1 MSKWM
6 RITFILVGAASFG
19 ILLLSACAGDPTPTP
34 TPTPESMVD
43 RAKSLAEDVI
53 ENLRGALEEMDSL
66 EDLTQAGLEGS
77 QELIGH
83 LCDIV
88 AGEYEPHLT
97 LDNLTDSF
105 VLRTGIR
112 GYCATR

>member
-1 MSKWM
+1 M
-6 RITFILVGAASFG
+6 
-19 ILLLSACAGDPTPTP
+19 
-34 TPTPESMVD
+34 D

-53 ENLRGALEEMDSL
+53 ENLRGALGEMDSL

-83 LCDIV
+83 LCDIA
-88 AGEYEPHLT
+88 AGQYEPHLA
-97 LDNLTDSF
+97 LEDLTDSL

>member
-1 MSKWM
+1 M
-6 RITFILVGAASFG
+6 
-19 ILLLSACAGDPTPTP
+19 
-34 TPTPESMVD
+34 D
-43 RAKSLAEDVI
+43 RAKSMAEDVI
-53 ENLRGALEEMDSL
+53 ENLRSTLEEMDSL
-66 EDLTQAGLEGS
+66 EDLTQAGMEGS

-88 AGEYEPHLT
+88 AGEYEPHLA
-97 LDNLTDSF
+97 LEDLTDSF